1 MAKESPQK
9 RRKRNESSASQ
20 APTAAEFSDAM
31 FSQTLKVGA
40 VSSSVSGSLSSTD
53 SVSARVGGS
62 SDSVSAQVADVP
74 MSAVQ
79 QMPAACSHGTYWQT
93 LPGILAGILGKGSL
107 TASDEDAHDGQR
119 QRHGVTGVYTCCVDL
134 PHAD

>member
-1 MAKESPQK
+1 M
-9 RRKRNESSASQ
+9 
-20 APTAAEFSDAM
+20 
-31 FSQTLKVGA
+31 
-40 VSSSVSGSLSSTD
+40 SLFSTD
-53 SVSARVGGS
+53 SVSARVRS
-62 SDSVSAQVADVP
+62 SCDSVSAHPDVP
-74 MSAVQ
+74 MSAVP
-79 QMPAACSHGTYWQT
+79 QMPAACSHGTHWQT

>member
-1 MAKESPQK
+1 MLEC
-9 RRKRNESSASQ
+9 EQ
-20 APTAAEFSDAM
+20 AI
-31 FSQTLKVGA
+31 QTCMRILKVA
-40 VSSSVSGSLSSTD
+40 VLASSLPGSLSSTD

-62 SDSVSAQVADVP
+62 SDSVSARVAGVP
-74 MSAVQ
+74 MSVP

-93 LPGILAGILGKGSL
+93 LIGILAGILTLIGSLAGILGKGSL
-107 TASDEDAHDGQR
+107 TASDEDAHDGQQ

>member
-1 MAKESPQK
+1 MAW
-9 RRKRNESSASQ
+9 SA
-20 APTAAEFSDAM
+20 ADARDR
-31 FSQTLKVGA
+31 G
-40 VSSSVSGSLSSTD
+40 STD

-74 MSAVQ
+74 MSAVPQ
-79 QMPAACSHGTYWQT
+79 LPAACSHGTYWQT